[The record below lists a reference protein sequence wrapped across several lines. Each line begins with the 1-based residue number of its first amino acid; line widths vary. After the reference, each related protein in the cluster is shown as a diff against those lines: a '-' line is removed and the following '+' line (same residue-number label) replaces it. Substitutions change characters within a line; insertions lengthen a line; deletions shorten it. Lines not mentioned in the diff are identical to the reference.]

1 VAAFSGAVRVG
12 IALTLHLL
20 AATIWVGGMF
30 FAFVC
35 LRPAAAGLDA
45 AHRLK
50 LWADTLTA
58 FFRWVWVCI
67 AVLLGT
73 GLWMAFSVLGGL
85 KTAGMHVHL
94 MLGAGVLMMLL
105 AAHVYFAP
113 LKRLRA
119 AVAGNHWAD
128 AGKALGQIRVFI
140 AVNLAL
146 GLTVLAI
153 ASGGRYFFSA
163 ASLS

>member
-1 VAAFSGAVRVG
+1 VVG

-20 AATIWVGGMF
+20 AATLWVGGMF

-35 LRPAAAGLDA
+35 LRPAAAGLDP

-50 LWADTLTA
+50 LWSDTLTA
-58 FFRWVWVCI
+58 FFRWVWACI
-67 AVLLGT
+67 ALLLGT
-73 GLWMAFSVLGGL
+73 GLWMIFGVLGGMQ
-85 KTAGMHVHL
+85 AVGPHVHL

-113 LKRLRA
+113 LRRLRA
-119 AVAGNHWAD
+119 AVAGSHWAD

-140 AVNLAL
+140 AVNLVL
-146 GLTVLAI
+146 GLAVIAV
-153 ASGGRYFFSA
+153 ASGGRYF
-163 ASLS
+163 LR

>member
-1 VAAFSGAVRVG
+1 MG

-20 AATIWVGGMF
+20 AATLWVGGMF

-35 LRPAAAGLDA
+35 LRPAAAGLDP

-50 LWADTLTA
+50 LWSDTLTA
-58 FFRWVWVCI
+58 FFRWVWACI
-67 AVLLGT
+67 ALLLGT
-73 GLWMAFSVLGGL
+73 GLWMIFGVLGGMQ
-85 KTAGMHVHL
+85 AVGPHVHL

-113 LKRLRA
+113 LRRLRA
-119 AVAGNHWAD
+119 AVAGSHWAD

-140 AVNLAL
+140 AVNLVL
-146 GLTVLAI
+146 GLAVIAV
-153 ASGGRYFFSA
+153 ASGGRYF
-163 ASLS
+163 LR